1 MTTTSATG
9 EAALARRSGLLAY
22 FLGAYVLT
30 WLFWIPAALAA
41 RGQLD
46 PPVPD
51 FLLLVLGGLG
61 PMLAAIVVSAYESG
75 RAGVRALFG
84 QLLRWRV
91 GIKWYLIALIG
102 IAALELSAVPVRLA
116 SGGPVYG
123 GALLGALAAAPFHFL
138 FVALIGGG
146 LDEEMGWRGYALPR
160 LQGRLG
166 PMTANLL
173 LGVVWAFWHLPL
185 WFVHGSFQAGTPF
198 GLYVASTTAL
208 SFLIGWVYNGT
219 GGSLLLAILAHAAS
233 DAADNLRAAAL
244 GPSDF
249 GGELL
254 LTGAFVAAAAAVVVY
269 TRGAL
274 GAERPVDHSGFD
286 RGAAGEVTMGP
297 AAGVA
302 VGRDDE

>member
-1 MTTTSATG
+1 
-9 EAALARRSGLLAY
+9 
-22 FLGAYVLT
+22 V
-30 WLFWIPAALAA
+30 
-41 RGQLD
+41 
-46 PPVPD
+46 
-51 FLLLVLGGLG
+51 
-61 PMLAAIVVSAYESG
+61 
-75 RAGVRALFG
+75 
-84 QLLRWRV
+84 
-91 GIKWYLIALIG
+91 
-102 IAALELSAVPVRLA
+102 
-116 SGGPVYG
+116 
-123 GALLGALAAAPFHFL
+123 

-166 PMTANLL
+166 PLTANLL
-173 LGVVWAFWHLPL
+173 LGVLWAFWHLPL
-185 WFVHGSFQAGTPF
+185 WFVPGSFQAGSSF
-198 GLYVASTTAL
+198 GLYVVSTVAL

-244 GPSDF
+244 GPSGF

>member
-1 MTTTSATG
+1 M
-9 EAALARRSGLLAY
+9 
-22 FLGAYVLT
+22 
-30 WLFWIPAALAA
+30 
-41 RGQLD
+41 
-46 PPVPD
+46 
-51 FLLLVLGGLG
+51 
-61 PMLAAIVVSAYESG
+61 
-75 RAGVRALFG
+75 
-84 QLLRWRV
+84 
-91 GIKWYLIALIG
+91 
-102 IAALELSAVPVRLA
+102 
-116 SGGPVYG
+116 
-123 GALLGALAAAPFHFL
+123 

-185 WFVHGSFQAGTPF
+185 WFVPGSFQAGTPF

-219 GGSLLLAILAHAAS
+219 GGSLLLAILAHTAS
-233 DAADNLRAAAL
+233 DVADNLRAAAL
-244 GPSDF
+244 GPSAL

-254 LTGAFVAAAAAVVVY
+254 LMGVFVAAAVAVVVL
-269 TRGAL
+269 TRGTLA
-274 GAERPVDHSGFD
+274 AERPVDRSGVD

-302 VGRDDE
+302 VDRDDE